1 MNFTNQ
7 MQGTSGGGPY
17 ALACAFSAP
26 KDARL
31 KAVTIV
37 CGVGTP
43 DMGYKGMGWLH
54 WMGFGF
60 GFRLFPGLCKLFMK
74 GDITTRLDLS
84 DEARLD
90 TLMSLRR
97 SGHHHPREAGALQDV
112 DLARAFLRS
121 NREAHAQGFD
131 GWARDGARV
140 SSAWGFRIQDIRPE
154 LPVSL
159 WYGKVDTNVPITH
172 GEQIAAR
179 LGGRAAF
186 HVVDETH
193 GSLQLHWN
201 EAYLKELIKCM
212 D

>member
-1 MNFTNQ
+1 
-7 MQGTSGGGPY
+7 
-17 ALACAFSAP
+17 
-26 KDARL
+26 
-31 KAVTIV
+31 
-37 CGVGTP
+37 
-43 DMGYKGMGWLH
+43 MGYKGMSWLY

-90 TLMSLRR
+90 TLMDLRR
-97 SGHHHPREAGALQDV
+97 KGAPPHPREADALRDV
-112 DLARAFLRS
+112 DFARALLRS
-121 NREAHAQGFD
+121 NREAHAQGAG

-140 SSAWGFRIQDIRPE
+140 SSAWGFRIQDVPRE

-159 WYGKVDTNVPITH
+159 WYGTADVNVPITH

-186 HVVDETH
+186 HVTDETH
-193 GSLQLHWN
+193 GSLQVHWN
-201 EAYLKELIKCM
+201 EAYLKELVERM
-212 D
+212 G